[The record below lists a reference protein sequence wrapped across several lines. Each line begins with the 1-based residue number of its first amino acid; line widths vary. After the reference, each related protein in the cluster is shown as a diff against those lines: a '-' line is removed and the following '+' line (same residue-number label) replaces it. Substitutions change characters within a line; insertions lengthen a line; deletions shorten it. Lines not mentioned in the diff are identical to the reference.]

1 MATVNCHYCDE
12 QHFRRKR
19 NFSPQS
25 LIKNANPVL
34 LTRTF
39 VFFFQS
45 DINID
50 GLSGIAKNS
59 QFLKRH
65 TRIHAHTHIH
75 LGSGMAETH
84 MAWSASGVLLPCH
97 HGPCACRSASTR
109 GTHPIPS
116 LPWLLLSHPPT
127 FLTDFF
133 FRSFLLFPSLWQG
146 FSITFLRMSIGK

>member
-59 QFLKRH
+59 QFLKNIGITSLKVQVDRH
-65 TRIHAHTHIH
+65 NAFFPKKINK
-75 LGSGMAETH
+75 SGMVYAIIIFRQNMH
-84 MAWSASGVLLPCH
+84 GCLLHQHYKPEQVSSC
-97 HGPCACRSASTR
+97 
-109 GTHPIPS
+109 
-116 LPWLLLSHPPT
+116 L
-127 FLTDFF
+127 
-133 FRSFLLFPSLWQG
+133 SFLVNVG
-146 FSITFLRMSIGK
+146 FYEPV